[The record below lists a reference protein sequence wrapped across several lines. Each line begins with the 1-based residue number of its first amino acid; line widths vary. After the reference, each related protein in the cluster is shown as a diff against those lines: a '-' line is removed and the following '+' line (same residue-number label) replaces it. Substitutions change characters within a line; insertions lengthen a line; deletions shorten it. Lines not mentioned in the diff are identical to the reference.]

1 MNKKMAQESDLLN
14 VGRSPLKDGSPSDRD
29 NPSGERERLKSLFIT
44 HDIGIYGASTS
55 LQALLRNYREA
66 DFDMVV
72 PKRLFGNQS
81 LERIRERFGGRA
93 ENVWEFYLPFDS
105 CHRFRTE
112 PTMFHRFFE
121 GPRIKI
127 LWRFHRRRL
136 FSLLA
141 RGRYDFIHLNSLV
154 LHEMITPKENY
165 IIHVREIFD
174 GSNPRVYDS
183 LGKARGVIFIDKA
196 TQEPFS
202 HLALANSIVLNNPF
216 DMTGAAALSHRD
228 IEGDHPELRDRTVF
242 SLIGKITERKGAEF
256 IIRCFMDVPNAD
268 NRLLVVGEGDP
279 RYMKKCRDIAREDP
293 RIILWGE
300 EADIRKIY
308 LLTDYVLRGEPF
320 QCVGRTIF
328 EGLYAGCS
336 VILPAIQEGGDF
348 LDKYDEFRDSIFLYL
363 PRDADQL
370 KDLFRTLTGKKI
382 RERKFRSNVGEY
394 TAAFQRFV
402 EKILHSPGIVQGEST
417 SIQRGTTSSR

>member
-1 MNKKMAQESDLLN
+1 
-14 VGRSPLKDGSPSDRD
+14 
-29 NPSGERERLKSLFIT
+29 
-44 HDIGIYGASTS
+44 
-55 LQALLRNYREA
+55 
-66 DFDMVV
+66 
-72 PKRLFGNQS
+72 
-81 LERIRERFGGRA
+81 
-93 ENVWEFYLPFDS
+93 
-105 CHRFRTE
+105 
-112 PTMFHRFFE
+112 
-121 GPRIKI
+121 
-127 LWRFHRRRL
+127 
-136 FSLLA
+136 
-141 RGRYDFIHLNSLV
+141 
-154 LHEMITPKENY
+154 MITPKENY

-268 NRLLVVGEGDP
+268 NRLLVVGEGDS

-300 EADIRKIY
+300 EGDIRKIY

-336 VILPAIQEGGDF
+336 VILPAVQEGGDF
-348 LDKYDEFRDSIFLYL
+348 LDEYDEFRDSIFLYL

-370 KDLFRTLTGKKI
+370 KELFRTLTGKKI
-382 RERKFRSNVGEY
+382 RERTFRSNVGEY

-402 EKILHSPGIVQGEST
+402 EKILHSPAVVRGEST
-417 SIQRGTTSSR
+417 SGQRGTTSSR